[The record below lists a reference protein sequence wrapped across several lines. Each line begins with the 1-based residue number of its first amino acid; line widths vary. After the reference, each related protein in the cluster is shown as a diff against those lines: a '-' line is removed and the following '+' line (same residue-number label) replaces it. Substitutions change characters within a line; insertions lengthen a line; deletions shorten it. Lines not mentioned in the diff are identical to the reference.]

1 MIHVEMEGLHK
12 IESDLGM
19 LRDKSNIVLR
29 RAINETAKTVNK
41 EMVDGA
47 HKKYIYKK
55 KKADIKKANTIKKA
69 TVSKMHSQIS
79 AVGPSNEL
87 LDFRV
92 SPSTYFPGSRG
103 APRWIKAR
111 AMRSE
116 PFKRM
121 ALRPNAAGD
130 KYKAFVV
137 KYKSGHYAL
146 AQRVPGKKMQSKP
159 WKEAVKSLLSL
170 SVPKMEAVAYDENL
184 EGKVDDILAKN
195 IQQSIEQTLRYK
207 EGKKK

>member
-1 MIHVEMEGLHK
+1 MIYVEMEGLHK

-19 LRDKSNIVLR
+19 LRDKSGIILR
-29 RAINETAKTVNK
+29 RAINETAKTVNN
-41 EMVDGA
+41 EMVEGA
-47 HKKYIYKK
+47 HKKYIYRT
-55 KKADIKKANTIKKA
+55 KKADIKKANTVKKA
-69 TVSKMHSQIS
+69 TVGKLESKVS

-92 SPSTYFPGSRG
+92 RPSTYFPGSKG
-103 APRWIKAR
+103 APSWIKAR
-111 AMRSE
+111 ALRSE
-116 PFKRM
+116 PFKRI
-121 ALRPNAAGD
+121 ALKPNAAGD

-137 KYKSGHYAL
+137 RYQSGHYAL
-146 AQRVPGKKMQSKP
+146 AQRVPGRQMKSKP

-184 EGKVDDILAKN
+184 EGNVEDILAKN
-195 IQQSIEQTLRYK
+195 ISQSIEKFLRYK

>member
-1 MIHVEMEGLHK
+1 MIYVEMEGLHEL
-12 IESDLGM
+12 ESDLGM
-19 LRDKSNIVLR
+19 MRDKSSIVLR
-29 RAINETAKTVNK
+29 SAINNTAKAVNN
-41 EMVDGA
+41 EMVEGA

-55 KKADIKKANTIKKA
+55 KKADIKSANTIKKA
-69 TVSKMHSQIS
+69 TVGRLESKIS

-92 SPSTYFPGSRG
+92 SPSTYFPGSKG

-116 PFKRM
+116 LFKRI
-121 ALRPNAAGD
+121 ALRPNATGD

-146 AQRVPGKKMQSKP
+146 AQRVPGKRMNSKP

-170 SVPKMEAVAYDENL
+170 SVPKMEAVSYDENL
-184 EGKVDDILAKN
+184 EGTVEDILAEN
-195 IQQSIEQTLRYK
+195 ITQSIEKFLKYK

>member
-19 LRDKSNIVLR
+19 LRDKSSYVLR
-29 RAINETAKTVNK
+29 AAINNTAKTVNS
-41 EMVDGA
+41 EMVEGA
-47 HKKYIYKK
+47 YRKYVYKK
-55 KKADIKKANTIKKA
+55 KKADIKSANAVKKA
-69 TVSKMHSQIS
+69 TVGNLGAKVS
-79 AVGPSNEL
+79 AVGPTNEL

-92 SPSTYFPGSRG
+92 SPRTYYPGSRG
-103 APRWIKAR
+103 APKWIKAR
-111 AMRSE
+111 ATRSA
-116 PFKRM
+116 PLQRV

-137 KYKSGHYAL
+137 RYKSGHYAL
-146 AQRVPGKKMQSKP
+146 AQRVPGKRMQSKP

-184 EGKVDDILAKN
+184 EGNVEDILVMN
-195 IQQSIEQTLRYK
+195 IEQQIQKFLGYK
-207 EGKKK
+207 EGKK

>member
-1 MIHVEMEGLHK
+1 MIYVEMEGLHK

-19 LRDKSNIVLR
+19 MRDKSSLVLR
-29 RAINETAKTVNK
+29 AAINNTAKEVTN
-41 EMVDGA
+41 EMVEGA

-55 KKADIKKANTIKKA
+55 TKADIKKANTVKKA
-69 TVSKMHSQIS
+69 TVGRLESNIS
-79 AVGPSNEL
+79 AVGPLNEL

-92 SPSTYFPGSRG
+92 SPSTYFPGSKG

-111 AMRSE
+111 AKRDE
-116 PFKRM
+116 PFQRI
-121 ALRPNAAGD
+121 ALRPTAAGD

-146 AQRVPGKKMQSKP
+146 AQRVPGKRMNSKP

-170 SVPKMEAVAYDENL
+170 SVPKMEAISYDENL
-184 EGKVDDILAKN
+184 EGNVDDILAKN
-195 IQQSIEQTLRYK
+195 IEQQIEKFLKYK
-207 EGKKK
+207 EGKK